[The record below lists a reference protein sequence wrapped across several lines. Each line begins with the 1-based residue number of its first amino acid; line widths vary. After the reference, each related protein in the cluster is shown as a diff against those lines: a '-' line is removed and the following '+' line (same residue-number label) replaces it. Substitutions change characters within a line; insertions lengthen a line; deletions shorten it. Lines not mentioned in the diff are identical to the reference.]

1 MAQPHS
7 PNSPASVPL
16 PTPVCPTCDTPMRL
30 ARVEPHPD
38 YVNLDQWTYV
48 CGCGMTS
55 KKLRIAQG
63 SVASPSR
70 RTD

>member
-1 MAQPHS
+1 
-7 PNSPASVPL
+7 L

-30 ARVEPHPD
+30 VRVEPHPD

-55 KKLRIAQG
+55 SHFVSHKGR
-63 SVASPSR
+63 
-70 RTD
+70 